1 MVLVG
6 TKLEEGIEWKAE
18 KREREGRRTK
28 VVEAESEN
36 EMSTYDSTECVW
48 GVNDQEDIALNRRY
62 KKTR

>member
-36 EMSTYDSTECVW
+36 EIGRASCRERV
-48 GVNDQEDIALNRRY
+48 
-62 KKTR
+62 